1 MKNFKKNF
9 KKIITLSLLAFVQL
23 GVLTG
28 MTFAEGNA
36 TQNNPTGS
44 TLKEN
49 QVLVS
54 ERPLGAKSCK
64 CAKMDQGEDNKR
76 RLLIQ

>member
-9 KKIITLSLLAFVQL
+9 KKIITLSFLAFVQL

-28 MTFAEGNA
+28 MTFAEG
-36 TQNNPTGS
+36 NNPTGS

-64 CAKMDQGEDNKR
+64 CAKMEQGEDNKR